1 MSQMDF
7 SHKASDVVKKTRY
20 QKSAVGYQ
28 KYIRGL
34 DGLRAIAVLMV
45 LAYHLQIPFARGGL
59 IGVTVFFVISGF
71 LITRI
76 LLSELESAGTVNL
89 KEFWIR
95 R

>member
-45 LAYHLQIPFARGGL
+45 LAYHLQIPFA
-59 IGVTVFFVISGF
+59 
-71 LITRI
+71 
-76 LLSELESAGTVNL
+76 
-89 KEFWIR
+89 
-95 R
+95 